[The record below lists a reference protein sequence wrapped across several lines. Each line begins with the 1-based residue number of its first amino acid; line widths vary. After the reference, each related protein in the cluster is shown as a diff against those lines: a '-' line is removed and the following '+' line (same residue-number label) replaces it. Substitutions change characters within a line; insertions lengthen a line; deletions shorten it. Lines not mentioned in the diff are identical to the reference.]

1 MKFVAGLRGGR
12 PEKIGMRIGVVAN
25 DVAAGGGFAEEFGML
40 ADVLADDEES
50 RTRFVAVQEIEEF
63 GSHGGIGA
71 VVEGDRELAWRVCTR
86 DCGAEDF

>member
-25 DVAAGGGFAEEFGML
+25 DVAAGSGFTEEFGML

-50 RTRFVAVQEIEEF
+50 RTRFMTVEEIEEF
-63 GSHGGIGA
+63 GSHGGIGSI
-71 VVEGDRELAWRVCTR
+71 VKRDRELARRVCVR
-86 DCGAEDF
+86 DCGTKDF